1 MAIKMVTP
9 QQAVNEFF
17 KKAFEII
24 KDEVFNVLAKLGEE
38 CVGRIR
44 DRSGEE
50 SWFDH
55 THNLRASIGYSIYD
69 YGVKQVESAFNIVGG
84 GVQGQKEG
92 RKMVA
97 ELASEYSNCFAL
109 VVVAA
114 MNYADKVE
122 ALENKDV
129 LESTKI
135 WATSVVNQ
143 RLANAK
149 ETAIKKI
156 NALRI

>member
-1 MAIKMVTP
+1 MGIKMVTP
-9 QQAVNEFF
+9 QQAINEFF

-24 KDEVFNVLAKLGEE
+24 KNEIYMALAKLGEE
-38 CVGRIR
+38 SVSKVR

-50 SWFDH
+50 SWYDH
-55 THNLRASIGYSIYD
+55 TSNLRSSVGYSIYD
-69 YGVKQVESAFNIVGG
+69 YGVKQIESAFNVVGNG
-84 GVQGQKEG
+84 AQGASEG
-92 RKMVA
+92 RKMIA

-135 WATSVVNQ
+135 WATNVVNE
-143 RLANAK
+143 RLAMAK